1 MSTKPSF
8 DCIENQQGSQG
19 GAWLGESKYWK
30 MNKLNKP
37 ENSRFGEREREP
49 NLWSGATRAEK
60 SLLIGNSALRPRY
73 LMNTECTSYYHH
85 TLKLISFL
93 CFFNLLSLSF
103 RSCSYIELSTDSL
116 RVTFL
121 RCVHRVGNIF
131 QCKLSRFKGAVEVIK
146 KTTGSMAPSRSYSQ
160 REHRRIT
167 SKFRGKFR
175 KMRNRC
181 ELIVF
186 SLSTDHAQD
195 FSLQRGIFC
204 CKIYCA
210 ISIQSS
216 CLRKQLIERSILFSF
231 TFSIWLITSIKE
243 QVQLSLFLTDTEI
256 RFIVHA
262 KFCLMWNTW
271 TGSLFFLT
279 ILSILPGL

>member
-116 RVTFL
+116 QVMFL

-146 KTTGSMAPSRSYSQ
+146 KPQVVWPPAV
-160 REHRRIT
+160 
-167 SKFRGKFR
+167 
-175 KMRNRC
+175 
-181 ELIVF
+181 LIHKESTDVSLQSSEENF
-186 SLSTDHAQD
+186 AKCGTDVNSLS
-195 FSLQRGIFC
+195 SLW
-204 CKIYCA
+204 A
-210 ISIQSS
+210 PTM
-216 CLRKQLIERSILFSF
+216 RK
-231 TFSIWLITSIKE
+231 TFPCRE
-243 QVQLSLFLTDTEI
+243 AYFA
-256 RFIVHA
+256 A
-262 KFCLMWNTW
+262 KFTARSRY
-271 TGSLFFLT
+271 SLPVYENSL
-279 ILSILPGL
+279 

>member
-73 LMNTECTSYYHH
+73 LMNTECTSSYHH

-116 RVTFL
+116 QVTFL

-146 KTTGSMAPSRSYSQ
+146 KPQVVWPQPFLFTKRAPTYHFKVQRKISQ
-160 REHRRIT
+160 NAEQMWTHCLLSEHRPCARLFPAERHILLQNLLRDLDT
-167 SKFRGKFR
+167 
-175 KMRNRC
+175 
-181 ELIVF
+181 VF
-186 SLSTDHAQD
+186 
-195 FSLQRGIFC
+195 
-204 CKIYCA
+204 
-210 ISIQSS
+210 
-216 CLRKQLIERSILFSF
+216 LFTKTAYREKHHF
-231 TFSIWLITSIKE
+231 FLYVFYLAIKE
-243 QVQLSLFLTDTEI
+243 QVQLSLF
-256 RFIVHA
+256 
-262 KFCLMWNTW
+262 
-271 TGSLFFLT
+271 
-279 ILSILPGL
+279 

>member
-1 MSTKPSF
+1 
-8 DCIENQQGSQG
+8 
-19 GAWLGESKYWK
+19 
-30 MNKLNKP
+30 
-37 ENSRFGEREREP
+37 
-49 NLWSGATRAEK
+49 
-60 SLLIGNSALRPRY
+60 
-73 LMNTECTSYYHH
+73 
-85 TLKLISFL
+85 
-93 CFFNLLSLSF
+93 
-103 RSCSYIELSTDSL
+103 
-116 RVTFL
+116 
-121 RCVHRVGNIF
+121 
-131 QCKLSRFKGAVEVIK
+131 
-146 KTTGSMAPSRSYSQ
+146 MAPSRSYSQ

-243 QVQLSLFLTDTEI
+243 QVQLSLFLIDTEI
-256 RFIVHA
+256 FYRSCKILFDVKYLDRQLIFSYNSFHSSWPIVKKGKELLSGA
-262 KFCLMWNTW
+262 PY
-271 TGSLFFLT
+271 
-279 ILSILPGL
+279 LSIIFSVGWKFSVISKNYISFR

>member
-1 MSTKPSF
+1 
-8 DCIENQQGSQG
+8 
-19 GAWLGESKYWK
+19 
-30 MNKLNKP
+30 
-37 ENSRFGEREREP
+37 
-49 NLWSGATRAEK
+49 
-60 SLLIGNSALRPRY
+60 
-73 LMNTECTSYYHH
+73 MNTDCTSYYHH

-146 KTTGSMAPSRSYSQ
+146 KPQVVWPPAVLIHKESTDVSLQSS
-160 REHRRIT
+160 EE
-167 SKFRGKFR
+167 KFR

-186 SLSTDHAQD
+186 PLSTDHAQD

-256 RFIVHA
+256 FYRSCKI
-262 KFCLMWNTW
+262 
-271 TGSLFFLT
+271 LFDVKYLDR
-279 ILSILPGL
+279 